1 MAKRILRCDLR
12 TNAEGVIHG
21 PLLIGDDSLAVLE
34 AVYCIIEQLSEN
46 SGVAP
51 KEIAADLYRL
61 AAGKVT

>member
-1 MAKRILRCDLR
+1 MSRPVLKCSIRVNTDGELYGSLSLS
-12 TNAEGVIHG
+12 G
-21 PLLIGDDSLAVLE
+21 DSLEVLE